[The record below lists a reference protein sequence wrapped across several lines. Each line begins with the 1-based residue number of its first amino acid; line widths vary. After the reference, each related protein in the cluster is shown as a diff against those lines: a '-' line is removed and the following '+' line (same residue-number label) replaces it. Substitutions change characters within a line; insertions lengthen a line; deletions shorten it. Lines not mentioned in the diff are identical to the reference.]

1 MVYRSCLTDR
11 RLELGCQGDAAHLL
25 VSGAMGSFPSFR
37 KSETRNVNSP
47 GPDFPFPAIHL
58 NFGGC
63 SVFCCKHSKR
73 AIIFVCEPWICAIA
87 GSSAP
92 LFNALDECE
101 NLRGIQF
108 HLMYGNRNSS
118 RNEIIR
124 FRLAQ
129 TSRQIRHPT
138 VDHHGIAPVREV
150 GD

>member
-73 AIIFVCEPWICAIA
+73 AIIFVCEPWICGVGYRPGVRSMPCLKSFAFMRWA
-87 GSSAP
+87 
-92 LFNALDECE
+92 D
-101 NLRGIQF
+101 LR
-108 HLMYGNRNSS
+108 S
-118 RNEIIR
+118 
-124 FRLAQ
+124 
-129 TSRQIRHPT
+129 
-138 VDHHGIAPVREV
+138 
-150 GD
+150 